1 MKLFS
6 FDELM
11 GYAKKRAVRELRE
24 AFEEFS
30 MEEILE
36 LESNQVGV
44 SESLETG
51 SLLIGFFLV

>member
-1 MKLFS
+1 MVLFS

-11 GYAKKRAVRELRE
+11 GYAKKRAVRELKE

-36 LESNQVGV
+36 NVDKWECIFDWDG
-44 SESLETG
+44 E
-51 SLLIGFFLV
+51 LISSKT